1 MSLPAGS
8 LITLLLAGAS
18 LLVPALEQGRAR
30 RRPLAVLAASGV
42 PRSTLAWSLLWQNA
56 IPFLLAMV
64 VAVATGAGL
73 GVLLLRVL
81 AQPVALDFAGM
92 GVPAGASVFLVL
104 LVTVLTLPSLRRAT
118 GALGLRTE

>member
-18 LLVPALEQGRAR
+18 LLVPALEQVRAR
-30 RRPLAVLAASGV
+30 RRPLAVLTASGV

-56 IPFLLAMV
+56 IPLLLAMV

-73 GVLLLRVL
+73 GVLRVL

-92 GVPAGASVFLVL
+92 GVLAGASVLLVL
-104 LVTVLTLPSLRRAT
+104 LVTVPTLPALRRAT
-118 GALGLRTE
+118 GALGPRTE